1 MPKVDELAAGQVW
14 TYRDSPDG
22 GTLTVLHVEPH
33 GEAEVVHVR
42 VGRIGHMPFAG
53 EAVAASVVEHVG
65 DEEPGQDWREGYG
78 QWREDA
84 GGVFTIPVA
93 EAVSTVLGVAP
104 PPAEPL
110 GYSNPAAEPKK
121 PTSGY
126 QAAADKVG
134 FVPSLR
140 LSDNLASLAGAVLGG
155 VIGGVAGLLAGGT
168 QVAVIG
174 AIGGLLAG
182 VLLAGVVLAVV
193 NLFRK

>member
-1 MPKVDELAAGQVW
+1 MW
-14 TYRDSPDG
+14 TYRNAPPAADAQ
-22 GTLTVLHVEPH
+22 TLTVLHVEPH
-33 GEAEVVHVR
+33 GDGTVVHVR
-42 VGRIGHMPFAG
+42 AGRIGHMPFAA

-65 DEEPGQDWREGYG
+65 DEEPGEDWREGYG
-78 QWREDA
+78 QWREA
-84 GGVFTIPVA
+84 GAGVFTVPVA
-93 EAVSTVLGVAP
+93 EAVGTVLGVAP
-104 PPAEPL
+104 PATEPL
-110 GYSNPAAEPKK
+110 AYSNPAAEPKK

-126 QAAADKVG
+126 QTAADKVG

-140 LSDNLASLAGAVLGG
+140 LSDNLASLAGALLGG